1 MCSHLRLLYQSGQY
15 VMWTDSVHIAVTL
28 TGNDVK
34 TGTGKPLAMISRFD
48 DADNISANAAPNGR
62 C

>member
-1 MCSHLRLLYQSGQY
+1 
-15 VMWTDSVHIAVTL
+15 MWTDSVHIAVTV

-34 TGTGKPLAMISRFD
+34 TGAGKPLAMISCFD
-48 DADNISANAAPNGR
+48 EADSIWANAASNGR

>member
-1 MCSHLRLLYQSGQY
+1 
-15 VMWTDSVHIAVTL
+15 VMWTDSVHIAVTV

-34 TGTGKPLAMISRFD
+34 TGAGKSLAMISCFD
-48 DADNISANAAPNGR
+48 EADNISANAASNGR